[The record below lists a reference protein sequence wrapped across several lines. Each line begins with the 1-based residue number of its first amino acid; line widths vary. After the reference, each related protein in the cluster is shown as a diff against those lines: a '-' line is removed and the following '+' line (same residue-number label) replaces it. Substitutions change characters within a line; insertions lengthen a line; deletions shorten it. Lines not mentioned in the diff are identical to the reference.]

1 MSNKPTHQQV
11 EAARE
16 VLRNAGYHVDNLWT
30 IHDVQG
36 LYEASDETAMK
47 ILDGALCDNSIMEHT
62 FDVIQQ
68 LATLEELKQVEQ

>member
-16 VLRNAGYHVDNLWT
+16 VLRNAGYYVDNLWT

-62 FDVIQQ
+62 FDLIQQ
-68 LATLEELKQVEQ
+68 LATLEELEEVEQ